1 MRLHEGK
8 SFGSRRVFAS
18 EKTVLMSTFVRL
30 VGSLK
35 ANLDKRMITKAV
47 SDYASLKGEFKDA
60 LFGILGSY
68 QKGEITSEIMETLWR
83 SEIKDAWEKAYE
95 HGMRSVGNPF
105 GVRREDESW
114 IKGAET
120 QEFGYLG
127 KFVDDIKN
135 KELVMGMEKRLDMY
149 VETLDGV
156 FHHGQVEGSPE
167 FVKIYWHLR
176 EAKHCNTCI
185 RLAAGSPYT
194 RKTLPAV
201 PRDGTSECL
210 SSCKCFLQ
218 FRYMKEEPE
227 PEEFVVKAPKPVI
240 PPEGYRLPSDKERD
254 KLGQMSTEIDRLRG
268 LIPATSGE
276 QKKELIRQRR
286 DLNIKQI
293 SYMKKHKVYYVPL
306 GQTQKV
312 KFTES
317 IADEVRKELLV
328 EGGPGSG
335 NYGHAGRP
343 TLVGGSGAGSYGN
356 MELKQVGKELPDH
369 ISKIRIPPSWTG
381 VYYNPDPK
389 ADVLVTGKD
398 LKGRTQIIYSER
410 HQSQQAEA
418 KFMRVKELHDKYG
431 SIYRQNEGNLK
442 NPDATIREH
451 AEVTKLIM
459 KTGIRPGSEK
469 DTKAKVKA
477 YGATTLEGR
486 HVVVDKAKVNL
497 QFVGKKGIELNI
509 SIKDEFVSNML
520 RTKKAGDND
529 QLFRNVNDGSLRSYV
544 DKFNGRGFKTKDF
557 RTEVANDTAEK
568 AMSEMSR
575 PKSKKEY
582 KKSVVKVAK
591 IVAGKLGNTP
601 AVALKSYIN
610 PGIFGQWRSQLA

>member
-1 MRLHEGK
+1 
-8 SFGSRRVFAS
+8 
-18 EKTVLMSTFVRL
+18 
-30 VGSLK
+30 
-35 ANLDKRMITKAV
+35 
-47 SDYASLKGEFKDA
+47 
-60 LFGILGSY
+60 
-68 QKGEITSEIMETLWR
+68 
-83 SEIKDAWEKAYE
+83 
-95 HGMRSVGNPF
+95 
-105 GVRREDESW
+105 
-114 IKGAET
+114 
-120 QEFGYLG
+120 
-127 KFVDDIKN
+127 
-135 KELVMGMEKRLDMY
+135 
-149 VETLDGV
+149 
-156 FHHGQVEGSPE
+156 
-167 FVKIYWHLR
+167 
-176 EAKHCNTCI
+176 
-185 RLAAGSPYT
+185 
-194 RKTLPAV
+194 
-201 PRDGTSECL
+201 
-210 SSCKCFLQ
+210 
-218 FRYMKEEPE
+218 
-227 PEEFVVKAPKPVI
+227 
-240 PPEGYRLPSDKERD
+240 
-254 KLGQMSTEIDRLRG
+254 
-268 LIPATSGE
+268 
-276 QKKELIRQRR
+276 
-286 DLNIKQI
+286 
-293 SYMKKHKVYYVPL
+293 
-306 GQTQKV
+306 
-312 KFTES
+312 
-317 IADEVRKELLV
+317 
-328 EGGPGSG
+328 
-335 NYGHAGRP
+335 
-343 TLVGGSGAGSYGN
+343 
-356 MELKQVGKELPDH
+356 
-369 ISKIRIPPSWTG
+369 
-381 VYYNPDPK
+381 
-389 ADVLVTGKD
+389 
-398 LKGRTQIIYSER
+398 
-410 HQSQQAEA
+410 
-418 KFMRVKELHDKYG
+418 LHDKYG